1 VNPVVPPV
9 PGYGPGV
16 WMLAAGQ
23 TLGYACFFYIFA
35 ALILHWQADLGWSKT
50 VLAAGPTLAILIAA
64 VLAPLLGR
72 ASDLGHGPR
81 LLTGGALIGAGSL
94 AVLASAQTPAQ
105 YLLAWAGLGVA
116 QGCSLYEICFAL
128 MIRRFGDRARGAI
141 TRVTLVA
148 GLASTLAF
156 PAAAALAG
164 AYGWRTSVWIAAAV
178 VLCVMV
184 PLHHFGARAVG
195 RAAGDLPPAP
205 PPRGQAMAALRNR
218 AFWLLA
224 LVFCLV
230 NLNHWMVVSF
240 LLPILSAKGASAG
253 LAVLAASC
261 IGPAQVLGRLVLMQ
275 WEARIGARAATR
287 ATMAGLVLGTLCL
300 IAAGL
305 GPAVVLA
312 FAAVQGAAMGV
323 MTILR
328 PVLVAA
334 LMGRSGY
341 GAVAGLLSIPSQV
354 ATAAAPMLGAVLF
367 GAGGAALLTGTA
379 LVLAVLALA
388 LSAALAPQD

>member
-1 VNPVVPPV
+1 
-9 PGYGPGV
+9 
-16 WMLAAGQ
+16 MLAVGQ

-35 ALILHWQADLGWSKT
+35 ALILHWHADLGWSKA
-50 VLAAGPTLAILIAA
+50 VLAAGPTLAMLIAA
-64 VLAPLLGR
+64 GLAPLLGR

-81 LLTGGALIGAGSL
+81 LLTGGALVGAASL
-94 AVLASAQTPAQ
+94 ALLAVAQTPAQ
-105 YLLAWAGLGVA
+105 YLAAWAGLGVA

-128 MIRRFGDRARGAI
+128 MIRRFGDHARGAI

-164 AYGWRTSVWIAAAV
+164 AFGWRAAV
-178 VLCVMV
+178 WVAVGVVLFVMV
-184 PLHHFGARAVG
+184 PLHYFGTREVG

-205 PPRGQAMAALRNR
+205 PARGQAVAALRNR

-240 LLPILSAKGASAG
+240 LLPILSAKGAGAG
-253 LAVLAASC
+253 LAVFAASC
-261 IGPAQVLGRLVLMQ
+261 IGPSQVLGRLALMR
-275 WEARIGARAATR
+275 WETRIGARATTR
-287 ATMAGLVLGTLCL
+287 VTMAGLVVGALCL
-300 IAAGL
+300 IGAGL
-305 GPAVVLA
+305 GPPVVLA

-334 LMGRSGY
+334 MMGRSGY
-341 GAVAGLLSIPSQV
+341 GAVAGLLSIPAQL

-367 GAGGAALLTGTA
+367 DAGGPVLLTGAALA
-379 LVLAVLALA
+379 LAVMALA
-388 LSAALAPQD
+388 LSAALAPPD